1 MTPHEQ
7 AFLSK
12 LREINGGRMVRALNA
27 EKTTHDRRPCMS
39 DGQLQAKLKAL
50 HNSGMPWADIARQLP
65 VGGHRL
71 RRVFHALLASG
82 EIKKRPNNMMKRRLK
97 P

>member
-12 LREINGGRMVRALNA
+12 LREINGGKVVRVANA
-27 EKTTHDRRPCMS
+27 DATCSRRPNLS
-39 DGQLQAKLKAL
+39 DLQITDK
-50 HNSGMPWADIARQLP
+50 
-65 VGGHRL
+65 L
-71 RRVFHALLASG
+71 RRLYNADTPWDSIYKQISAGPLRIRKAYHALLASG